1 MKRKKKET
9 FEGTRPH
16 KAVNLCLWRLNWS
29 GESLEAPPLIVF
41 LVYTRIARCCRC
53 WSWWEKS
60 ARIRATKRRNWRI
73 PATFRAT
80 TPTLIQRWWRRVI
93 RLSSQRAPAT
103 ISSLDQVKMHSIFF
117 FFFLWSSFAAACVL
131 SGDYLLLH
139 HACMCARFLD
149 SFSPCWL
156 FRIPVPTCARRLVL
170 SRSVMSLTLFNPFD
184 SRGARERERR
194 RSNMMGRRCR
204 NYPFTA
210 YPGWSQLWG
219 DVVRPELFNITD
231 ILGNR

>member
-117 FFFLWSSFAAACVL
+117 IFFY
-131 SGDYLLLH
+131 DHRLLLPVFFR
-139 HACMCARFLD
+139 AIIFCSIMRVCARAFLILSHLVD
-149 SFSPCWL
+149 YSAFQFPL
-156 FRIPVPTCARRLVL
+156 VPADW
-170 SRSVMSLTLFNPFD
+170 F
-184 SRGARERERR
+184 
-194 RSNMMGRRCR
+194 
-204 NYPFTA
+204 YPD
-210 YPGWSQLWG
+210 P
-219 DVVRPELFNITD
+219 
-231 ILGNR
+231 